1 MCRVQQQERDVVVGV
16 TAGVLVHG
24 PDQGVQCLVAVGC
37 EQRRCYRVLWEEVP
51 VGVAAFDQPVGVEQ
65 QPVAG

>member
-1 MCRVQQQERDVVVGV
+1 MSSWAWPLVGRCASVIRVSSAWSQSGAARAVVIW
-16 TAGVLVHG
+16 VL
-24 PDQGVQCLVAVGC
+24 
-37 EQRRCYRVLWEEVP
+37 REEVA